1 MLRFRDLLQFPPFY
15 AKRNKSIRQVQISIQ
30 NIDRQENYID
40 ISGVSKDYKSTIR
53 IYGNININSRVSIS
67 CTCQSFNF
75 EFAHALFRVQSLFNP
90 NNFGDNL
97 LKKPLDKN
105 KYMIAS
111 GCKHIISLANLI
123 LKEKSR
129 IGE

>member
-15 AKRNKSIRQVQISIQ
+15 SKRNQNIRQVQISWE
-30 NIDRQENYID
+30 NIDKQETYIEIQGNSKNY
-40 ISGVSKDYKSTIR
+40 KPTIR
-53 IYGNININSRVSIS
+53 IFGEFNINSNVLVS
-67 CTCQSFNF
+67 CRCKSFNF
-75 EFAHALFRVQSLFNP
+75 EFAHAVSRIQSLLNP
-90 NNFGDNL
+90 QNFGEDL

-123 LKEKSR
+123 IKEKNR
-129 IGE
+129 II